1 MSETNGDHTT
11 ADPVHAPDKASA
23 AETPS
28 ANLSN
33 LMAEGQK
40 APARPKSG
48 PDLDADALRA
58 AEQALAE
65 GERALAAARAQL
77 GNDNHRA
84 PAKPKSRGREI
95 ALRLLLAANVLA
107 MLVVAMLPSTGTKTE
122 TPEVKHEAT
131 PAHTE
136 PHAAPAAPK
145 SDDKYGQALLAA
157 SKNDYA
163 QAITLLEQYLADS
176 PRMVAS
182 RKMQALIALEW
193 YSTRVGNMT
202 AAQDYQRR
210 VQALKNS
217 HQLPE
222 DLVEEAK
229 AAAAS
234 GDQES
239 LRRIWARFLLQ
250 QRQVPSSLY
259 KHVAEAYLQ
268 LGDSYRSQANAAAEQ
283 QRLKELEE
291 NAARLR
297 AQAAAAQEKGK

>member
-11 ADPVHAPDKASA
+11 AEPVQAPAKASPT
-23 AETPS
+23 ETPS
-28 ANLSN
+28 TDLSN
-33 LMAEGQK
+33 LMAEGEK
-40 APARPKSG
+40 APARARSAPN
-48 PDLDADALRA
+48 LDADALRA
-58 AEQALAE
+58 AESALAE

-77 GNDNHRA
+77 GNDQARVVE
-84 PAKPKSRGREI
+84 KPRSRGREL

-107 MLVVAMLPSTGTKTE
+107 MLVVAMLPSSGGKTGTVEVK
-122 TPEVKHEAT
+122 PEVPPVHEA
-131 PAHTE
+131 PSE
-136 PHAAPAAPK
+136 PHAVPQTN
-145 SDDKYGQALLAA
+145 DKYGQALAA
-157 SKNDYA
+157 AAKNDFA
-163 QAITLLEQYLADS
+163 LAITLLEQSLADS
-176 PRMVAS
+176 PRMMAS
-182 RKMQALIALEW
+182 TKMQTLMALAW
-193 YSTRVGNMT
+193 YSTKVGNR
-202 AAQDYQRR
+202 AAASDYERR

-229 AAAAS
+229 AAAKN

-259 KHVAEAYLQ
+259 KYVAEAYLQ

-283 QRLKELEE
+283 QRLRELEE

-297 AQAAAAQEKGK
+297 AQANGGEEKVK